1 MTVAR
6 RASGFGMRILG
17 CDLAPN
23 PEAEKLGATWV
34 DLEKLLQESD
44 FVSLHAA
51 LTPQSRG
58 LIGETQLRLMKPSAF
73 LINTARGALVDESA
87 LLRALEEHWIA
98 GAALDAYVIEPLP
111 SEHPL
116 RSAPHLLLS
125 PHHAS
130 FGRDTGERISL
141 ASAQAIVDL
150 SRGHSP
156 KMVVNP
162 EVFQAKALRAELKS
176 RRL

>member
-1 MTVAR
+1 
-6 RASGFGMRILG
+6 MRILG
-17 CDLAPN
+17 YELAPC
-23 PEAEKLGATWV
+23 PEAEKLGVTWV
-34 DLEKLLQESD
+34 DLETLLQSSD

-58 LIGETQLRLMKPSAF
+58 FIGENQLRRMKPSAF

-87 LLRALEEHWIA
+87 LLRALQEHWIA
-98 GAALDAYVIEPLP
+98 GAALDAYVTEPLP
-111 SEHPL
+111 AEHPL
-116 RSAPHLLLS
+116 RSAPHVLLS

-141 ASAQAIVDL
+141 AAAQAIVDL

-162 EVFQAKALRAELKS
+162 EVLQSKALRAELKEKQI
-176 RRL
+176 